1 MQMTKRSA
9 FMLSAIGAALCCQ
22 GALAAVPAGSQPG
35 ASSWQQKGDDGV
47 VQGLAAPGAWS
58 ENRLYRFRLER
69 IEPCGGEA
77 AGALRGATSWVG
89 AFFTVQ
95 AKEPEFFVTPR
106 DVELRRGGVI
116 LSATFVKQPT
126 LPGCKPVLNAKR
138 LRANETVSGFALF
151 EVPKDFRVK
160 TADPIVVVYSPSR
173 WGGARR
179 AEVPIPECLDAC
191 SRPWVEHAEQRSP
204 GASHRKF

>member
-1 MQMTKRSA
+1 MQMTKPA
-9 FMLSAIGAALCCQ
+9 FILAALGVALYCPRAGAA
-22 GALAAVPAGSQPG
+22 APARADEGTVRADEG
-35 ASSWQQKGDDGV
+35 T
-47 VQGLAAPGAWS
+47 VQGLVTPGAWS

-69 IEPCGGEA
+69 IEPCGAGG
-77 AGALRGATSWVG
+77 AGALRGETTWVA

-106 DVELRRGGVI
+106 DLEMRRGGVI
-116 LSATFVKQPT
+116 LSATFVNAPA
-126 LPGCKPVLNAKR
+126 LPGCKPLLQAKR

-151 EVPKDFRVK
+151 EVPKEFRVK
-160 TADPIVVVYSPSR
+160 TADPIVVVYRPTR

-191 SRPWVEHAEQRSP
+191 AKPWVERAAP
-204 GASHRKF
+204 ASRRKF